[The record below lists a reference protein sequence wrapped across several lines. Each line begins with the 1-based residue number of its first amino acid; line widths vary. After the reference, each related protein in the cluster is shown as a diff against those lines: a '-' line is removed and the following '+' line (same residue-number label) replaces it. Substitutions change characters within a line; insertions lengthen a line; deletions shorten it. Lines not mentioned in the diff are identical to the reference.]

1 MQNLKIGLIVD
12 GINVSKS
19 VRDLI
24 KWSQTSPNIEISH
37 LIIQEIPRPHRS
49 LLGRVVMRIRKS
61 GISSLLG
68 RSVMEIVIRLERKPM
83 LLRSCAVDFLKLHDV
98 SADVSKQVI
107 VHPQISKSGFVFRYC
122 KDDLARIRDE
132 KFDLL
137 IRCGSGI
144 LRGEILGV
152 SRLGVIS
159 FHHGDNRIYRGG
171 PAGFWEVLNQ
181 EDQTGFIIQKLTEDL
196 DAGEVLMRGGFPT
209 QHFYSLNQ
217 MSIIEQSNPYMFE
230 LLRRVA
236 DVGAL
241 PPTIETNKV
250 LGPILKSPDFIQAT
264 FYLYKLLNLYS
275 ERIFNKLRK
284 INPQWV
290 VRILEGHPLD
300 SASKIMLT
308 LPVDKNCYLADP
320 FLISKNGRTFCFVEE
335 YVYQTKQGKIVAYE
349 INGATVGE
357 RMVCLDEP
365 FHLSFPFIF
374 EFKENLYMCPETVAS
389 NDIRIY
395 RCIEFPNSWTLE
407 TILIPNIS
415 AADTMIFEKDE
426 RWWMMTNIDR
436 SGLGDHSS
444 ELSIFYADSPISQ
457 TWKPHAMNP
466 IIINSKTARNG
477 GLVRTNGRIYR
488 AGQEQG
494 FDLYGKSVTLHEI
507 VELSIDNYREL
518 AVRVI
523 KPDLMSGEIG
533 SHHISTGPN
542 IWARDALKMVS
553 LLTSTREV
561 FNQR

>member
-24 KWSQTSPNIEISH
+24 KWSRTSANLEISH

-49 LLGRVVMRIRKS
+49 LLGRVVMRIQKS
-61 GISSLLG
+61 GISGLLG
-68 RSVMEIVIRLERKPM
+68 RSVMEIVVRIERKPL
-83 LLRSCAVDFLKLHDV
+83 LLRSSAVDFLKLHDV
-98 SADVSKQVI
+98 SAQVSKRITVN
-107 VHPQISKSGFVFRYC
+107 PQISKSGFLYRYSEI
-122 KDDLARIRDE
+122 DLARIRDE
-132 KFDLL
+132 KFDVL

-144 LRGEILGV
+144 LRGEILGA

-171 PAGFWEVLNQ
+171 PAGFWEVLNR

-196 DAGEVLMRGGFPT
+196 DAGEVLVRGGFPT

-217 MSIIEQSNPYMFE
+217 MSVIEQSSPYMFE
-230 LLRRVA
+230 LLQRVA

-250 LGPILKSPDFIQAT
+250 LGPILKNPGFLQAIL
-264 FYLYKLLNLYS
+264 YLYKLFNLYLV
-275 ERIFNKLRK
+275 RIFNKLRK

-300 SASKIMLT
+300 SASEIIVT
-308 LPVDKNCYLADP
+308 LPVDRHCYLADP
-320 FLISKNGRTFCFVEE
+320 FLISKNGRTFCFAEE
-335 YVYQTKQGKIVAYE
+335 YLYATKKGKIVAYE
-349 INGATVGE
+349 IDGANVGD
-357 RMVCLDEP
+357 RVICLDEP

-374 EFKENLYMCPETVAS
+374 AHKENLYMCPETVAS
-389 NDIRIY
+389 NDIRVY
-395 RCIEFPNSWTLE
+395 RCVEFPNSWIFE
-407 TILIPNIS
+407 TILISNIS

-457 TWKPHAMNP
+457 TWKPHPMNP

-477 GLVRTNGRIYR
+477 GLVLADGRLYR

-507 VELSIDNYREL
+507 VELSIDRYREV
-518 AVRVI
+518 AVRMI
-523 KPDLMSGEIG
+523 KPDLTAGEIG

-542 IWARDALKMVS
+542 IWARDALTMVP
-553 LLTSTREV
+553 LPTST
-561 FNQR
+561 